1 MTFDNNFSFLG
12 NCIKTMALSRES
24 FSSKTLPD
32 LLLNIHYY
40 THKVPRVPET
50 LQYAKWCVEIAAEQW
65 LPEYLNFTFVME
77 SILYKDKGFY
87 DFDELLPCDKHL
99 SYDIIRK

>member
-1 MTFDNNFSFLG
+1 ME
-12 NCIKTMALSRES
+12 LSRRS

-32 LLLNIHYY
+32 LLSNIHCY
-40 THKVPRVPET
+40 THKIPEVPET

-77 SILYKDKGFY
+77 SILYVNKDFYGF
-87 DFDELLPCDKHL
+87 DKLQPCDKHL
-99 SYDIIRK
+99 IYEIIRK